1 MNNQSRLI
9 REARASG
16 LLLPLAILFGF
27 LAGVLIVLQSYQV
40 SRIIAGVFL
49 QKQTLSQVLPL
60 LRAVIL
66 IVIARALLTFLNEVA
81 AGRLAVNVKN
91 RLRRLLF
98 EKLNRLGP
106 AYLKDEH
113 TGELVTTAIQ
123 GVDALDAY
131 YSQYLPQV
139 LIAVL
144 LPVTILV
151 VVFPIDLLTGVVFLF
166 TAPLIPL
173 FMMLIGW
180 ASEALTKRQWLAMS
194 RLGSYFLDTLQ
205 GIATLKALGKG
216 KDRAGEVRLVSDRY
230 RAATLKVLRLTFLTA
245 LVLELVATI
254 STAVVAVEIGLRL
267 LYSRIEFQQAFFIL
281 LMAPEFYLPMRNLS
295 ARYHAGMTG
304 ITAAKRIYEVLD
316 TPDQAPSAVRDATDL
331 ADQFAGDYV
340 ISLRDVQYSYAG
352 QEENSLQGINLD
364 LQAGTHYA
372 LVGMSGSGKST
383 LAQVL
388 LRFIEPDAGE
398 LTINRINAGEWSRED
413 WRHFVGWVPQKPML
427 FSRSLLENITL
438 GDTHL
443 TDEEIENSIKRA
455 ELDEVVAALPQGI
468 HTQLLEGGARLSGGE
483 AQRVALARAFIKN
496 PRLLILDEPTAH
508 LDLLLEKKIARTLR
522 RLMNGRTTVTIAH
535 RLSTIQ
541 NADEILVLDQG
552 RLVDRGKHQELIER
566 CSVYRAL
573 ISARRSGQ

>member
-9 REARASG
+9 REARTSG
-16 LLLPLAILFGF
+16 LLLPGAILFGF
-27 LAGVLIVLQSYQV
+27 LAGALIVWQSYQV
-40 SRIIAGVFL
+40 SRIIAGVFIQ
-49 QKQTLSQVLPL
+49 QKTLSQVIPL
-60 LRAVIL
+60 LR
-66 IVIARALLTFLNEVA
+66 IVFIIAIARSLLTVLNEVA

-91 RLRRLLF
+91 RIRRLLF

-106 AYLKDEH
+106 AYLKDEQ

-123 GVDALDAY
+123 GVDALDSY

-139 LIAVL
+139 LIAVM
-144 LPVTILV
+144 LPLTILV
-151 VVFPIDLLTGVVFLF
+151 VVFPIDLLTGAVFLF

-205 GIATLKALGKG
+205 GIATLKALGRS
-216 KDRAGEVRLVSDRY
+216 KDRANEVRWVSDRY
-230 RAATLKVLRLTFLTA
+230 RAATLKVLRVTFLTA

-281 LMAPEFYLPMRNLS
+281 LIAPEFYIPMRNLS

-316 TPDQAPSAVRDATDL
+316 APEQSSQPGQEAGDL
-331 ADQFAGDYV
+331 ANQFAGDYV
-340 ISLRDVQYSYAG
+340 ISLHGLHYSHPG
-352 QEENSLQGINLD
+352 QEENSLQRID
-364 LQAGTHYA
+364 LELKSGRHYA

-388 LRFIEPDAGE
+388 LRFIEPGGGE
-398 LTINRINAGEWSRED
+398 LTINGVDVRAWSRTE
-413 WRHFVGWVPQKPML
+413 WRRFVSWVPQNPML
-427 FSRSLLENITL
+427 FSRTLRENITL
-438 GDTHL
+438 GETCL
-443 TDEEIENSIKRA
+443 TDEEIANAVRSA
-455 ELDEVVAALPQGI
+455 ELEEVVAALPQGI
-468 HTQLLEGGARLSGGE
+468 HTELRESGTRLSGGE

-508 LDLLLEKKIARTLR
+508 LDLLLEKKITRTLE
-522 RLMNGRTTVTIAH
+522 RLMRGRTTLTIAH
-535 RLSTIQ
+535 RFSTIR
-541 NADEILVLDQG
+541 NADEILVLDKG
-552 RLVDRGKHQELIER
+552 RLVDHGKHHELIER
-566 CSVYRAL
+566 CEVYRAL
-573 ISARRSGQ
+573 VSAGRGGQ

>member
-1 MNNQSRLI
+1 
-9 REARASG
+9 
-16 LLLPLAILFGF
+16 
-27 LAGVLIVLQSYQV
+27 
-40 SRIIAGVFL
+40 
-49 QKQTLSQVLPL
+49 
-60 LRAVIL
+60 
-66 IVIARALLTFLNEVA
+66 
-81 AGRLAVNVKN
+81 LAVNVKT

-106 AYLKDEH
+106 VYLKDEH

-139 LIAVL
+139 LIAVM
-144 LPVTILV
+144 LPLTILV
-151 VVFPIDLLTGVVFLF
+151 VVIPIDLLTGVVFLF

-205 GIATLKALGKG
+205 GIATLKTLGRS
-216 KDRAGEVRLVSDRY
+216 KDRAGEVRSVSDRY
-230 RAATLKVLRLTFLTA
+230 REATLKVLRLTFLTA

-281 LMAPEFYLPMRNLS
+281 LLAPEFYLPMRNLS

-316 TPDQAPSAVRDATDL
+316 TPEKVSQPVRDACDL
-331 ADQFAGDYV
+331 ADHFANDFI
-340 ISLRDVQYSYAG
+340 ISLRGVQYSYAG
-352 QEENSLQGINLD
+352 QEENSLQGID
-364 LQAGTHYA
+364 LELKAGRHYA

-388 LRFIEPDAGE
+388 LRFIEPDVGE
-398 LTINRINAGEWSRED
+398 FNINGKDVREWSRED
-413 WRHFVGWVPQKPML
+413 WRHFVAWVPQNPTI
-427 FSRSLLENITL
+427 FSRSLRENITL
-438 GDTHL
+438 SDTTL
-443 TDEEIENSIKRA
+443 TDEEIRDAIKSA
-455 ELDEVVAALPQGI
+455 ELDEVAAALPLGI
-468 HTQLLEGGARLSGGE
+468 QTELMECGARLSGGE

-508 LDLLLEKKIARTLR
+508 LDLLLEKKISRTLK
-522 RLMNGRTTVTIAH
+522 RLMNGRTTITIAH
-535 RLSTIQ
+535 RFSTIQ

-552 RLVDRGKHQELIER
+552 RLVDRGKHQELTER
-566 CSVYRAL
+566 CPVYHAL
-573 ISARRSGQ
+573 VSAGRGG